1 MDDMVSDEATP
12 PAVGRALIGSALGVH
27 RGEHVVVVSWNHTL
41 PWATAC
47 VTEAR
52 RVGARAVL
60 LLEDEGAF
68 WRSVDGS
75 PSSRHWAGLSHP
87 VRAALDRADA
97 LVYFPGPADR
107 PRLHALPPRL
117 LAPFLG
123 MDDAWFS
130 AAKSAHVRAVRC
142 LLGNASDAQADHWGV
157 PGAMWRSQLIRGI
170 TDVDYGDLRNDGRR
184 AARLLREGRELR
196 LTAANGTDLTLRL
209 RGRTP
214 WVDDG
219 SVDADDRRRGRVM
232 SAAPAGSVVV
242 AVDESSAEGMVVAN
256 RPSFLSPGKV
266 EGGQWE
272 VQGGKLRNYWYTAG
286 GEAFEAE
293 FARAPRGRET
303 VALFALGLNAA
314 LPPGVPQAEDEEAG
328 TVTLAVGGNTLY
340 GGRNRCRF
348 LSWITVGEATVA
360 VDGAPLCDRGKVL

>member
-1 MDDMVSDEATP
+1 MAPDETTP
-12 PAVGRALIGSALGVH
+12 PAVARALVGSALGVR
-27 RGEHVVVVSWNHTL
+27 RGEHVVVASWNHTL
-41 PWATAC
+41 PWAAAC

-52 RVGARAVL
+52 RLGARALL

-68 WRSVDGS
+68 WRSVEGA
-75 PSSRHWAGLSHP
+75 PSSRGWAGLSRP
-87 VRAALDRADA
+87 VRATLERADV

-107 PRLHALPPRL
+107 PRLHALPPHL

-123 MDDAWFS
+123 ADDEWFS
-130 AAKSAHVRAVRC
+130 VARSARLRAVRC
-142 LLGNASDAQADHWGV
+142 LLGYASDAQAEQWGV

-170 TDVDYGDLRNDGRR
+170 TDVDYGDLRRDGRR
-184 AARLLREGRELR
+184 AASLLAKGRELR
-196 LTAANGTDLTLRL
+196 VTAPNGTDVTLRL
-209 RGRTP
+209 RGRAP

-219 SVDADDRRRGRVM
+219 VVDAEDRRRGRVI

-242 AVDESSAEGMVVAN
+242 AVDETSAEGMVVAN
-256 RPSFLSPGKV
+256 RPSYLSSGRV

-272 VQGGKLRNYWYTAG
+272 VTGGRLRNYWYTEG
-286 GEAFEAE
+286 GEAFESE

-348 LSWITVGEATVA
+348 LSWITIGEATVA

>member
-1 MDDMVSDEATP
+1 MVSDEATP
-12 PAVGRALIGSALGVH
+12 PTVARALVGGALGVR

-41 PWATAC
+41 SWATAC

-75 PSSRHWAGLSHP
+75 PSARRWFGLSPP
-87 VRAALDRADA
+87 VRAALEHADA

-107 PRLHALPPRL
+107 PRLHALPPHL

-123 MDDAWFS
+123 TDEDWV
-130 AAKSAHVRAVRC
+130 AAARNARLRAVRC
-142 LLGNASDAQADHWGV
+142 LLGYASDAQAEHWGV
-157 PGAMWRSQLIRGI
+157 PGAMWRSQLIHGI
-170 TDVDYGDLRNDGRR
+170 TDVDYGNLRKDGRR

-209 RGRTP
+209 RGRVP

-219 SVDADDRRRGRVM
+219 SIDADDRRRGRVM

-242 AVDESSAEGMVVAN
+242 AVDESSAEGVVVAN
-256 RPSFLSPGKV
+256 RPSYLSPGKV

-272 VQGGKLRNYWYTAG
+272 VQGGKLRNYWYTEG
-286 GEAFEAE
+286 GGAFETE

-303 VALFALGLNAA
+303 VALFALGLNGA
-314 LPPGVPQAEDEEAG
+314 LAPGVPQAEDEEAG

-348 LSWITVGEATVA
+348 LSWITIGEATVA

>member
-1 MDDMVSDEATP
+1 MVSDEATP
-12 PAVGRALIGSALGVH
+12 PAVARALVGSALGVR

-41 PWATAC
+41 PWAGAC

-60 LLEDEGAF
+60 LLEDEAAF

-75 PSSRHWAGLSHP
+75 TSSRGWAGLSRP
-87 VRAALDRADA
+87 VRAALERADA

-107 PRLHALPPRL
+107 PRLHALPPHL
-117 LAPFLG
+117 LAPFVGADDEWMLAARSSG
-123 MDDAWFS
+123 M
-130 AAKSAHVRAVRC
+130 RGVRC
-142 LLGNASDAQADHWGV
+142 LLGYASDAQADHWGV

-170 TDVDYGDLRNDGRR
+170 TDVDYGALRNDGRR
-184 AARLLREGRELR
+184 AADLLFKGRVLH
-196 LTAANGTDLTLRL
+196 LTAANGTDLKLRL
-209 RGRTP
+209 RGRRP

-219 SVDADDRRRGRVM
+219 SVDADDRRRGRVI

-242 AVDESSAEGMVVAN
+242 AIDERSTEGMVIAN
-256 RPSFLSPGKV
+256 RPSFLAPGRV

-272 VQGGKLRNYWYTAG
+272 VDGGKLRNYWYTQG
-286 GEAFEAE
+286 GDAFESE

-314 LPPGVPQAEDEEAG
+314 LAGGVPQAEDEEAG
-328 TVTLAVGGNTLY
+328 TVTIAVGGNTLY

-348 LSWITVGEATVA
+348 LSWLTVGEATVA

>member
-1 MDDMVSDEATP
+1 MVSDEATP
-12 PAVGRALIGSALGVH
+12 PAVARALVGSALGVR
-27 RGEHVVVVSWNHTL
+27 RGEHVVVASWNHTL
-41 PWATAC
+41 PWAAAC

-52 RVGARAVL
+52 RIGARALL

-68 WRSVDGS
+68 WRSVDSS
-75 PSSRHWAGLSHP
+75 PSSRRWAGLSRP
-87 VRAALDRADA
+87 VRSTLERADA

-107 PRLHALPPRL
+107 PRLHALPPHL

-123 MDDAWFS
+123 ADDEWLS
-130 AAKSAHVRAVRC
+130 AARGARLRAVRC
-142 LLGNASDAQADHWGV
+142 LLGYASDAQADHWGV

-170 TDVDYGDLRNDGRR
+170 TDVDYGTLRTDGRR

-196 LTAANGTDLTLRL
+196 LIAANGTDLKLRL
-209 RGRTP
+209 RGRVP

-219 SVDADDRRRGRVM
+219 SIDGDDRRRGRVM

-242 AVDESSAEGMVVAN
+242 AVDETSTEGMAVAN
-256 RPSFLSPGKV
+256 RPSFLSAGRV

-272 VQGGKLRNYWYTAG
+272 VQGGRLRNYWYTEG
-286 GEAFEAE
+286 GDAFESE
-293 FARAPRGRET
+293 FGRAPRGRET
-303 VALFALGLNAA
+303 VALFALGLNPA
-314 LPPGVPQAEDEEAG
+314 LSPGVPQAEDQEAG

-348 LSWITVGEATVA
+348 LSWITIGEATVA
-360 VDGAPLCDRGKVL
+360 VDGAPLCDRGKIL

>member
-1 MDDMVSDEATP
+1 MAPEEVTP
-12 PAVGRALIGSALGVH
+12 PAVARALVGSALGVR
-27 RGEHVVVVSWNHTL
+27 RGEHLVVVSWNHTL

-47 VTEAR
+47 VTESR
-52 RVGARAVL
+52 RAGARTLL
-60 LLEDEGAF
+60 LLEDETAF
-68 WRSVDGS
+68 WHSLEGS
-75 PSSRHWAGLSHP
+75 PSSRGWAGLSRP
-87 VRAALDRADA
+87 VRAALERADA
-97 LVYFPGPADR
+97 LLYFPGPADR
-107 PRLHALPPRL
+107 PRFRALPAHL

-123 MDDAWFS
+123 ADDEWLS
-130 AAKSAHVRAVRC
+130 AARASHLRAVRC
-142 LLGNASDAQADHWGV
+142 LLGYASDAQAEHWGV

-170 TDVDYGDLRNDGRR
+170 TDVDYGMLRKDGRR
-184 AARLLREGRELR
+184 AAGLLQKGRELR

-209 RGRTP
+209 RGRLP

-219 SVDADDRRRGRVM
+219 SIDADDRRRGRVM

-242 AVDESSAEGMVVAN
+242 AVDEGSAEGTVVAN
-256 RPSFLSPGKV
+256 RPSFLGAGRV

-272 VQGGKLRNYWYTAG
+272 VADGRLRNYWYTDG
-286 GEAFEAE
+286 GDAFEAD

-303 VALFALGLNAA
+303 VSLFALGLNPA
-314 LPPGVPQAEDEEAG
+314 LPSGVPQAEDEEAG